1 LIATTQL
8 RSALRLRVLGTAGID
23 SDDGPLSGALTQRKR
38 LALLAILAE
47 AGERGVSRDRLVALL
62 WPERDDRARH
72 LLNQALY
79 AIRREVGED
88 TFLGT
93 DPIRLNPEAL
103 ASDLTEFESA
113 LARHDLDRVAELY
126 DGPFLDG
133 FRVAAA
139 PEFEHWVDATRAR
152 FALAHRQALV
162 TLAGR
167 ATRAG
172 DNALA
177 AARWRTLA
185 TLDPLDSTVALEL
198 MRSLAASGNRMAALQ
213 HGRVHVALVRQD
225 LEADADPRILA
236 LSESL
241 TRAES
246 ATVTIIARSEPH
258 HAVPA
263 REVGG
268 TTPAFARRETPLR
281 LQRRSDFLTLPT
293 TGESTRGW
301 GSLARR
307 ALSERHWHLVSVAS
321 FLAGALVTWSVLH

>member
-1 LIATTQL
+1 MIATTHV
-8 RSALRLRVLGTAGID
+8 RSALRLRLLGTAGID

-47 AGERGVSRDRLVALL
+47 AGDRGVSRDRLVAML
-62 WPERDDRARH
+62 WPERDERARH

-93 DPIRLNPEAL
+93 DPIRLHPEAL
-103 ASDLTEFESA
+103 ASDLAEFESA

-185 TLDPLDSTVALEL
+185 TLDPLDATVALEL
-198 MRSLAASGNRMAALQ
+198 MRSLAACGNRTAAIQ
-213 HGRVHVALVRQD
+213 HGRVHTALVRQE
-225 LEADADPRILA
+225 LEVDADPRIFA
-236 LSESL
+236 LCESL

-246 ATVTIIARSEPH
+246 ATVTVVARSEPH
-258 HAVPA
+258 HAFP
-263 REVGG
+263 ENEGG
-268 TTPAFARRETPLR
+268 WPTSEIARRETPLR
-281 LQRRSDFLTLPT
+281 LQRRSDFLAISV
-293 TGESTRGW
+293 TGESTRGR
-301 GSLARR
+301 GSLGRIT
-307 ALSERHWHLVSVAS
+307 LSERHWHLVTVAS